1 MKNYA
6 CKRRAMLAYFK
17 NNLLFSTILFFIA
30 IGSGM
35 IIFRTEK
42 LVIYPHRQV
51 FFTLL
56 YNNFLVCLT
65 IMIAG
70 ILSFGILGNFVLFAN
85 GVIVGRIIIGVFS
98 LYGMKPLLHYLA
110 PHFIFEISALIIA
123 TVISQETYKFF
134 YNLRHVDI
142 KIIYLRYDLG
152 AFLIMNILL
161 VVAALI
167 ESNL

>member
-6 CKRRAMLAYFK
+6 CKVRAMLVYFK
-17 NNLLFSTILFFIA
+17 NNLLFSTILFLLA

-42 LVIYPHRQV
+42 LAIAPHRQA
-51 FFTLL
+51 FWTLL
-56 YNNFLVCLT
+56 YNNFLVCVT
-65 IMIAG
+65 IMLAG
-70 ILSFGILGNFVLFAN
+70 ILSFGILGNFVLIAN
-85 GVIVGRIIIGVFS
+85 GVVVGRVIIGVFS

-134 YNLRHVDI
+134 YNLRHIDI
-142 KIIYLRYDLG
+142 KRIYLRYDLG
-152 AFLIMNILL
+152 AFLIMDVLL
-161 VVAALI
+161 VIAALI